1 MDVGQLRER
10 YERLLT
16 MVAAEIIGD
25 AAEVVVKPPHKG
37 FQARV
42 QFTSRPAPERTAAIN
57 MSAEWTEAVFVME
70 PNVGLAMIDD
80 FSVDDHDA
88 EIYTTDRMRE
98 LMAVVNAYIRGEGSI
113 ESRRTLLGKREPRLR
128 IQAGGKEWVAGVRQ
142 WRAH

>member
-16 MVAAEIIGD
+16 MVAAEIVGD
-25 AAEVVVKPPHKG
+25 AAEVVVKLPHRG

-42 QFTSRPAPERTAAIN
+42 QFTSRPEPERTALIN

-70 PNVGLAMIDD
+70 PNVGIAMIDD
-80 FSVDDHDA
+80 FSVEDHDA
-88 EIYTTDRMRE
+88 EVYTTDRMRE
-98 LMAVVNAYIRGEGSI
+98 LVTVVNAYIRGEGSI

-128 IQAGGKEWVAGVRQ
+128 IQAGGKEWVAGARQ
-142 WRAH
+142 WVAH